1 MKYFVVMTSKRQ
13 LYPMY
18 GVEKKLGEFS
28 SQLSVVF
35 VWSLI
40 FCWENNLIL
49 LSYLTCLA
57 PSLTVNDL
65 LITRPGWGWRCFTVL
80 VWWSCVCVAE
90 KPMISNG
97 CFCMYWWDLE
107 EKMCNVMMNN
117 MRMNKGSFIRFKKL
131 EKFYFI
137 FSIFDFWIYFNYSI
151 YILQFNL
158 NWK

>member
-1 MKYFVVMTSKRQ
+1 M
-13 LYPMY
+13 
-18 GVEKKLGEFS
+18 EKKLGEFS
-28 SQLSVVF
+28 SLLSVVF

-40 FCWENNLIL
+40 FYWENNFIFLI
-49 LSYLTCLA
+49 SYLTCLA
-57 PSLTVNDL
+57 PVLTVNDL
-65 LITRPGWGWRCFTVL
+65 FSLVL
-80 VWWSCVCVAE
+80 DEDGDVLQFWSDDHVCVEE